1 MASDVRDEPDATGRG
16 DDPVPAT
23 GAAAAPALA
32 PEPDAEL
39 EPPLLDGDESRS
51 PLWMVAP
58 EPTLNQLVGYL
69 TEMRGRLEA
78 APEGPHVLVFSR
90 AGLAD
95 VRAAFARMI
104 RRGESRLH
112 RLCSLLCG
120 TFLPGQYELESVVV
134 AEVETT
140 HERFVLSQSLAPA
153 DLDVLTDLDLGNRQI
168 EKLRWFDG
176 AAFRRA
182 ALVANFVE
190 YQALEENGFGIH
202 RIGSRIK
209 AEEEIWNKVADEI
222 FGLDRLVRRDKKLR
236 ELSRYV
242 KDVFGLKIVVGDAR
256 AVQRLQRA
264 LHELEWTPETREAGG
279 VAVEPGTERL
289 QFLEVKDYLG
299 GGDRKASGWAALKS
313 VVRWWGTTFEIQV
326 QPLRS
331 YLHERERLTKES
343 HLGFKSR
350 REALRDEVARTM
362 PVFGFYR
369 DLLQWLFRSP
379 DEPPPR
385 FAGVEIR
392 LGE

>member
-1 MASDVRDEPDATGRG
+1 LRQRGGSEWEGPDPTGR
-16 DDPVPAT
+16 DDAGV
-23 GAAAAPALA
+23 AAAGKPAPSTA
-32 PEPDAEL
+32 PDL
-39 EPPLLDGDESRS
+39 EGDPGFRDGDESRS

-69 TEMRGRLEA
+69 TEVRARLEG
-78 APEGPHVLVFSR
+78 APEGPHELVFSR
-90 AGLAD
+90 AGLVE

-112 RLCSLLCG
+112 RLCSLLCD

-140 HERFVLSQSLAPA
+140 HERFVLSQSLAPD

-176 AAFRRA
+176 ASFRRA

-190 YQALEENGFGIH
+190 YHALEENAFGIH

-222 FGLDRLVRRDKKLR
+222 FGLDQLVRRDKKLR

-256 AVQRLQRA
+256 GVQRLQKA
-264 LHELEWTPETREAGG
+264 LHELEWTASRCEARGVEAG
-279 VAVEPGTERL
+279 PDTSRL

-299 GGDRKASGWAALKS
+299 AGDRKSSGWSALKS
-313 VVRWWGTTFEIQV
+313 VVRWGGTTFEIQV
-326 QPLRS
+326 QPLRN
-331 YLHERERLTKES
+331 YLRERERLTRES

-350 REALRDEVARTM
+350 REALRDEVARAL

-369 DLLQWLFRSP
+369 DLLRWLFRAP
-379 DEPPPR
+379 DDPPPR
-385 FAGVEIR
+385 FAGVDIR
-392 LGE
+392 LED